1 VESLKPKAI
10 KSGKNIELTNGPD
23 TYYVQLDTNLSEQPY
38 FCPMKEEQKSGF
50 PLFINTI
57 CYLLII
63 YSLWMLALKCSQ
75 LGILYKQYAGS
86 PAMSGKNGQLLLDKN
101 LLYQFLLTG
110 LHILLILITLLSG
123 WAGLKRKRIAYMGII
138 WSLYLNILV
147 FAVSLGLEF
156 LGIFQTAFRR
166 YSTEA
171 TLFFSFITLFDVLA
185 KVGIIA
191 LIIWIIRQFYTESVK
206 KTFFIR

>member
-1 VESLKPKAI
+1 
-10 KSGKNIELTNGPD
+10 
-23 TYYVQLDTNLSEQPY
+23 
-38 FCPMKEEQKSGF
+38 MKEEQKSGF

-63 YSLWMLALKCSQ
+63 YSLWTIALKCSQ
-75 LGILYKQYAGS
+75 LGILYKQYAGL
-86 PAMSGKNGQLLLDKN
+86 PAMSAKNGQLLLDKN
-101 LLYQFLLTG
+101 LLYQFLLAG
-110 LHILLILITLLSG
+110 LHVLLMLITLLSG

-191 LIIWIIRQFYTESVK
+191 LMIWIIRQLYTESVK
-206 KTFFIR
+206 KAFFIR